1 MRHLLTDLSGNPIY
15 TSFGTWRGTN
25 DRLRSS
31 SPHHN
36 PQSLLFLYIT
46 SASWNDAIRR
56 AQSHPQEILYIDD
69 NGNTPL
75 HRACQL
81 DPPAEVLHVLQ
92 DAVTQTNSLGATPL
106 HIAAS
111 HRCNARTLRELIDL
125 YPGALCQCS
134 RMGRTPIHYACM
146 SYRGLD
152 LVAFQ
157 VLLEKTLEES
167 RRKQQEYQLEQ
178 DGNDDD
184 AEGENQD
191 VISGGESDGFKITD
205 FIDIV
210 REAKEGD
217 IQDDEEI
224 SVLMGDGD
232 SQFAMGVS
240 GHSSSSWMMQTRS
253 TNDGFSTLGGEDGTS
268 PNNASGNDDDQESP
282 DKNQN
287 FNVVTWKD
295 NTGNTPLGLLFRRY
309 RERVRSVIT
318 VLEQM
323 RNGASTTP
331 RTTTP
336 TSLQTDLGH
345 LWGKARLIVARL
357 TEEQQQQ
364 EHEQNLAFAS
374 RAEQQQFQTQKG
386 DDASSVGQQHWT
398 AAASWSKE
406 RFTGNNG
413 TPVMSQNHV
422 RASAVASAM
431 VREDVNREIIK
442 TSSSSSSSECE
453 DDDDVKSAA
462 KEFEMEPREFRI
474 VHASVG
480 LTGYGCPPE
489 MIRLAISIHPHQVR
503 EMDEDGNLPLH
514 IAASASSFGTLS
526 SNIGMKDEEAS
537 VFSDGMASL
546 FSTGSTKRNKSGDG
560 NFDTVIKMLLKQ
572 YPQAAQTPHGKSGR
586 LPLVLAARAGHRSW
600 DDGMKTLLRAYPPA
614 LFSGSKGMIPVK
626 LYPHAL
632 ALIGG
637 GDPLPPPNAAR
648 SLSLNKGSNHSGG
661 NGLKSSTHSY
671 GHTRVK
677 GRGGMAFLHNLLL
690 LKQRHIHE
698 LAGTATQLSEGAMNV
713 NSPFRPT
720 RHRNHVYSVPLS
732 SGSGHRPRSRNSSWS
747 RKKPASKTPPRTK
760 VDPKLATTMFELLRT
775 KPDLVEVG
783 RSYHEKLERERRQHR
798 DNADS
803 KPSPTFSASAQGHQG
818 DITRGK
824 RTMSRSLLERMTVFE
839 RKAWK

>member
-15 TSFGTWRGTN
+15 SSFGSWRGTN
-25 DRLRSS
+25 DRHVRSS

-46 SASWNDAIRR
+46 SASWNDAIQR
-56 AQSHPQEILYIDD
+56 ARSHPQEILYIDD

-81 DPPAEVLHVLQ
+81 DPPVEVLRVLQ
-92 DAVTQTNSLGATPL
+92 DAVTQTNHLGATPL

-111 HRCNARTLRELIDL
+111 HRCNARALRELIDL

-167 RRKQQEYQLEQ
+167 RRRQQEHEQ
-178 DGNDDD
+178 GRNGEEDDD
-184 AEGENQD
+184 DDDDDDVEGENQD
-191 VISGGESDGFKITD
+191 VVSGGDNDSFKITD

-232 SQFAMGVS
+232 SQIAMNVS
-240 GHSSSSWMMQTRS
+240 GHSTSSWMMHTRS
-253 TNDGFSTLGGEDGTS
+253 TNDGFSTLAGEEGAS
-268 PNNASGNDDDQESP
+268 PNDATGGTDNEEDAE
-282 DKNQN
+282 KNQN

-323 RNGASTTP
+323 RNGTSNTS

-345 LWGKARLIVARL
+345 LWGKARLIVVRL

-364 EHEQNLAFAS
+364 EQEQSLAFAS
-374 RAEQQQFQTQKG
+374 RAQQQYPQKG

-406 RFTGNNG
+406 QFTNASS
-413 TPVMSQNHV
+413 TAPVSQMHA
-422 RASAVASAM
+422 RASAMAAAV
-431 VREDVNREIIK
+431 VREDQTRQIMESKSEI
-442 TSSSSSSSECE
+442 EN
-453 DDDDVKSAA
+453 DDDDDDSKPNSE
-462 KEFEMEPREFRI
+462 KKPREFRI

-489 MIRLAISIHPHQVR
+489 MIRLAISIHPQQVR
-503 EMDEDGNLPLH
+503 EMDEDGNLVSHL
-514 IAASASSFGTLS
+514 
-526 SNIGMKDEEAS
+526 
-537 VFSDGMASL
+537 
-546 FSTGSTKRNKSGDG
+546 
-560 NFDTVIKMLLKQ
+560 
-572 YPQAAQTPHGKSGR
+572 
-586 LPLVLAARAGHRSW
+586 
-600 DDGMKTLLRAYPPA
+600 
-614 LFSGSKGMIPVK
+614 
-626 LYPHAL
+626 
-632 ALIGG
+632 
-637 GDPLPPPNAAR
+637 
-648 SLSLNKGSNHSGG
+648 
-661 NGLKSSTHSY
+661 
-671 GHTRVK
+671 
-677 GRGGMAFLHNLLL
+677 
-690 LKQRHIHE
+690 
-698 LAGTATQLSEGAMNV
+698 
-713 NSPFRPT
+713 
-720 RHRNHVYSVPLS
+720 
-732 SGSGHRPRSRNSSWS
+732 
-747 RKKPASKTPPRTK
+747 
-760 VDPKLATTMFELLRT
+760 
-775 KPDLVEVG
+775 
-783 RSYHEKLERERRQHR
+783 
-798 DNADS
+798 
-803 KPSPTFSASAQGHQG
+803 
-818 DITRGK
+818 
-824 RTMSRSLLERMTVFE
+824 
-839 RKAWK
+839 